1 MTRTPRHTRPG
12 RTRRRGLTALVS
24 ALTVVTLLGAAAC
37 SGDSPGT
44 ESTEQSLRFGL
55 SGEPQQ
61 VKVGADSGATG
72 YMLDSLIHRGLLTLD
87 KDGKIAPGLAVSWKT
102 IDPAT
107 YSFVLRDGLTFSDGS
122 PLTSANV
129 KKSLEFLADPA
140 NGARV
145 LQAMRGIE
153 WIDTPDAT
161 TVVVNLKENNGSF
174 LGFLADPTAFVAPD
188 SALSSDGNAEKV
200 GAGPFTIASEDQGV
214 SMTIA
219 KNPSYYAADTV
230 ALNEVELVYYA
241 DGTARTNAL
250 ISGDVDLIDYVPWE
264 AFSRLKET
272 DGVTVDAQ
280 NGLLMDVEFNVTKG
294 PFANPKVREAVAY
307 ALNRD
312 SVVEA
317 AFFGNAEA
325 VYGPPVPEDSPYYTP
340 ESQKLWSYDPQ
351 KAQDL
356 LAEAGYADGFSAT
369 LLATSQYVFHQDTAL
384 TVQADLKKIGI
395 NLTLD
400 SPDWPTRMEKATKGD
415 YDIKINGWGGV
426 VAEPSYIESYLGG
439 PDLAKSYGWDN
450 KVIMKQFAEARTAK
464 TEEAGKAAYA
474 KAIGSLATNVPFVP
488 LVRRGQAFA
497 YTDRV
502 QNFSN
507 LPGFLTFYSGYTL
520 AETSLGS

>member
-1 MTRTPRHTRPG
+1 MTRTPLRTRPP
-12 RTRRRGLTALVS
+12 RRRGVAALVA
-24 ALTVVTLLGAAAC
+24 ALTVVSLLGGSAC
-37 SGDSPGT
+37 SGTDAGSGPA
-44 ESTEQSLRFGL
+44 EQSLRFGL
-55 SGEPQQ
+55 SGEPQE

-87 KDGKIAPGLAVSWKT
+87 AEGKIAPGLAESWEAV
-102 IDPAT
+102 DPAT
-107 YSFVLRDGLTFSDGS
+107 YSFTLRPGLTFSDGS

-129 KKSLEFLADPA
+129 ESSLEFLADPA

-145 LQAMRGIE
+145 LQAMRGIKTIE
-153 WIDTPDAT
+153 TPDDT
-161 TVVVNLKENNGSF
+161 TVLVELKENNGSF
-174 LGFLADPTAFVAPD
+174 LGFLADPTAFIAPD
-188 SALSSDGNAEKV
+188 DALSADGNAEKV
-200 GAGPFTIASEDQGV
+200 GAGPYTITSEEQGV
-214 SMTIA
+214 SMTVG
-219 KNPSYYAADTV
+219 KNPRYYAADSV
-230 ALNEVELVYYA
+230 ALDDIELVYYA

-264 AFSRLKET
+264 EFTRLQDT

-280 NGLLMDVEFNVTKG
+280 NGLLMDVEFNVTEG
-294 PFANPKVREAVAY
+294 PFANPTVREAVAY
-307 ALNRD
+307 AVNRD

-325 VYGPPVPEDSPYYTP
+325 VYGPPVPQDSPYYSP
-340 ESQKLWSYDPQ
+340 ETQQLWSHDQQ
-351 KAQDL
+351 KAKEL

-369 LLATSQYVFHQDTAL
+369 LLTTSQYVFHQDTAL
-384 TVQADLKKIGI
+384 TVQADLKAIGI
-395 NLTLD
+395 DLTLD

-426 VAEPSYIESYLGG
+426 VADPSYIESYLGG
-439 PDLAKSYGWDN
+439 PDLAKSYGWDDP
-450 KVIMKQFAEARTAK
+450 KIMELFAAARTAP

-474 KAIGSLATNVPFVP
+474 TAIGALATDVPFVP

-502 QNFSN
+502 QGFAN

-520 AETSLGS
+520 AGTSLGSS